1 MKEVRLLTINMSAK
15 GEKEKNAENTLQLE
29 ISEQPEE
36 NNNEVEISND
46 DERCVS
52 TINKPLHSYIIYI
65 IYFAF
70 SCTMAIIL
78 LIDHNL

>member
-1 MKEVRLLTINMSAK
+1 MSAK
-15 GEKEKNAENTLQLE
+15 GEKEKSSENTLQLE

-52 TINKPLHSYIIYI
+52 TIYKPYIIFI
-65 IYFAF
+65 VHFAYP
-70 SCTMAIIL
+70 CKIAIIP
-78 LIDHNL
+78 INYIFKY